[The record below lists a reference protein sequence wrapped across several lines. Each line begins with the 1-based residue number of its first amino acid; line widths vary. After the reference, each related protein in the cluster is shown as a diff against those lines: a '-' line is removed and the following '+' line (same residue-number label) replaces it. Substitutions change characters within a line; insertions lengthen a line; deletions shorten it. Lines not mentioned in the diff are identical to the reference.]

1 MMKIDVTTMGK
12 ILAAWFDGGQY
23 LTGKKDEYGDR
34 RYVGFH
40 DGRTSEVV
48 VNEEHEDELTVYQIY
63 NGGSYLNAFCCEF
76 HDGEGHEEN
85 LELIGMANSGHD
97 FTFRLS
103 REYLK
108 CHATIKMIK

>member
-1 MMKIDVTTMGK
+1 MKIDFITMGK

-23 LTGKKDEYGDR
+23 LAGKKDDYGDV

-48 VNEEHEDELTVYQIY
+48 VNEEHEDELTVYQIDR
-63 NGGSYLNAFCCEF
+63 GGSYLNAFNFEF

-85 LELIGMANSGHD
+85 LELIGMGIGGHD

-103 REYLK
+103 REYSE
-108 CHATIKMIK
+108 CHTTIKMIK